1 MFRKGPQNLN
11 SSKPQLLPMLFL
23 NTLLLL
29 GALGI
34 SIPIIIHLLNR
45 RSSRVVDWGAMNFL
59 LESLA
64 IRNRRIQ
71 LEEALLMAARCLLVG
86 LLALALAR
94 PFIPPGSTIP
104 WLLVLP
110 LLLLAVVGLGVAVV
124 LHDEKVW
131 RRRIAIASALVLL
144 LCAALIFFEKYLNL
158 SRFSPGA
165 RQDIALIL
173 DASTSMGIAT
183 DGATNFERA
192 VEEARA
198 LVKRAPRG
206 HAFSLIAG
214 GPSPSALVLDPTT
227 DRAALDAALNELTP
241 LDGAMTTY
249 QAFTLASLSLAR
261 GANPA
266 KQIVILTDEQNVGWE
281 IGQSGR
287 WNFLRDA
294 FKNLPSEPQIMV
306 RRMPLPEF
314 VRNLAVTDVRL
325 SREIVGIDRPVT
337 ITATVANTGNE
348 AVTPAALVLKID
360 DGRDYRDAS
369 LGQLRP
375 GEEQVVAFTHQFG
388 EAGAHSLSLTLEVED
403 DIASDNTGWSALN
416 VANELKVLVVEGR
429 PSARALDRA
438 AAFAAVALAP
448 SALTLDPTLAAN
460 IPMATDEAADD
471 FNPNYD
477 PTLDPI
483 RFLVEPQVVD
493 LSDLGVISDFST
505 YDTVILA
512 DVPRLSGPVAANL
525 ARYVEDGGG
534 LLVAAG
540 AKAQGDFYN
549 AWKLADESPFLPA
562 TIADPVVATAGE
574 AGGAAAFSP
583 SAQTLTHPALA
594 KVADPAKSDFAGAV
608 ITNYRPQTIPEVLAK
623 DASVGARL
631 NNGGILLSSR
641 RAGRG
646 QVVLLG
652 IPLDLSA
659 GNLVTRQA
667 FLPFLHEL
675 VYHLAD
681 PASYQLNLE
690 PGWEVNLG
698 LAGKRG
704 RALGEGLIGRYFASR
719 NATEPSHTRQ
729 DPAIQFNWMNG
740 SPAPGIPADGFRV
753 EWTGKIQM
761 PDPKRLTFQA
771 EADDHL
777 EIFIDGKSV
786 VQFNQGTRE
795 RRFSGK
801 VEENRWYDF
810 RAVYREEGGE
820 AKAILKWEADKLPS
834 QIIPPAR
841 FRTFSGDA
849 GETGREG
856 RLASFP
862 VKGPDGKPRLAQL
875 SSTDGGSVLKLQGQ
889 ISSGLYRLTVP
900 EEQAPFFSDF
910 LREGGREIPFTV
922 KRDPAESRLVR
933 LTDSDYAF
941 LANFVT
947 LSKPQTLEELIG
959 FLNGNQFGQELWKYL
974 ALGAFA
980 FLLLEIFLSRWIAR
994 GRRMGE
1000 EISIQ
1005 FESKDA
1011 PSNAFLEQLA
1021 AFGKS

>member
-1 MFRKGPQNLN
+1 
-11 SSKPQLLPMLFL
+11 MLFL
-23 NTLLLL
+23 NTILLL

-110 LLLLAVVGLGVAVV
+110 LLLLAVVGLGVSVV
-124 LHDEKVW
+124 LHDEKIW
-131 RRRIAIASALVLL
+131 RRRIAIASVLVLL
-144 LCAALIFFEKYLNL
+144 LCAALIFFEKFLNL

-165 RQDIALIL
+165 RQDIALII

-183 DGATNFERA
+183 DGSTNFERA
-192 VEEARA
+192 VEEART

-206 HAFSLIAG
+206 HAFSLIVG

-227 DRAALDAALNELTP
+227 DRAALEAALNELTP

-306 RRMPLPEF
+306 RRMPMPEF

-375 GEEQVVAFTHQFG
+375 GEEQVVTFTHQFG
-388 EAGAHSLSLTLEVED
+388 AAGAHSLSLTLEVED

-416 VANELKVLVVEGR
+416 VANELKVLIVEGR

-448 SALTLDPTLAAN
+448 SALTLDPTLEAN

-483 RFLVEPQVVD
+483 RFLVDPEVVG
-493 LSDLGVISDFST
+493 LPDLGVISDFST

-562 TIADPVVATAGE
+562 TIADPVVASATEG
-574 AGGAAAFSP
+574 FSP

-594 KVADPAKSDFAGAV
+594 KVADPAKSDFSGTV
-608 ITNYRPQTIPEVLAK
+608 ITNYRPQAIPEALAK

-631 NNGGILLSSR
+631 NNGEILLSSR
-641 RAGRG
+641 KAGRG

-667 FLPFLHEL
+667 FLPFIHEL

-704 RALGEGLIGRYFASR
+704 RALGEGLIGRYFASH
-719 NATEPSHTRQ
+719 NATEPGHTRQ
-729 DPAIQFNWMNG
+729 DPAIQFKWMNG

-753 EWTGKIQM
+753 EWTGKIQV

-771 EADDHL
+771 EVDDHL

-801 VEENRWYDF
+801 IEENRWYDF

-834 QIIPPAR
+834 QIIPPTR
-841 FRTFSGDA
+841 FRTFSGESD
-849 GETGREG
+849 ETGRESS
-856 RLASFP
+856 LASFP
-862 VKGPDGKPRLAQL
+862 VKGPDGKPRVAAL
-875 SSTDGGSVLKLQGQ
+875 SSKDGGSVLKLQGQ
-889 ISSGLYRLTVP
+889 ISSGLYQLTVP
-900 EEQAPFFSDF
+900 EDQTPFFTDF

-980 FLLLEIFLSRWIAR
+980 FLLLEIVLSRWIAR
-994 GRRMGE
+994 SRRMGE
-1000 EISIQ
+1000 EIKIQ

-1011 PSNAFLEQLA
+1011 PSNAFREQLA
-1021 AFGKS
+1021 RFGKA

>member
-1 MFRKGPQNLN
+1 
-11 SSKPQLLPMLFL
+11 MLFL
-23 NTLLLL
+23 NTILLL

-124 LHDEKVW
+124 LHDEKIW
-131 RRRIAIASALVLL
+131 RRRIAIASVLVLL
-144 LCAALIFFEKYLNL
+144 LCAALIFFEKFLNL

-165 RQDIALIL
+165 RQDIALII

-183 DGATNFERA
+183 DGTTNFERA
-192 VEEARA
+192 IEEART
-198 LVKRAPRG
+198 LIKRAPRG
-206 HAFSLIAG
+206 HAFSLIVG

-306 RRMPLPEF
+306 RRMPMPDF

-375 GEEQVVAFTHQFG
+375 GEEQVVTFTHQFG
-388 EAGAHSLSLTLEVED
+388 AAGAHSLSLTLEVED

-416 VANELKVLVVEGR
+416 VANELKVLIVEGR

-448 SALTLDPTLAAN
+448 SALTLDPTLEAN
-460 IPMATDEAADD
+460 IPGESDEAADD

-483 RFLVEPQVVD
+483 RFLVDPQVVD

-512 DVPRLSGPVAANL
+512 DVPRLSVPVAANL

-540 AKAQGDFYN
+540 AKAQGEFYN

-562 TIADPVVATAGE
+562 TIADPVVASATEG
-574 AGGAAAFSP
+574 FSP

-594 KVADPAKSDFAGAV
+594 KVADPAKSDFSGTV
-608 ITNYRPQTIPEVLAK
+608 ITNYRPQTIPEALAK

-631 NNGGILLSSR
+631 NNGEILLSSR
-641 RAGRG
+641 KAGRG

-667 FLPFLHEL
+667 FLPFIHEL

-704 RALGEGLIGRYFASR
+704 RALGEGLIGRYFASH

-753 EWTGKIQM
+753 EWTGKIQV

-771 EADDHL
+771 EVDDHL

-801 VEENRWYDF
+801 IEENRWYDF

-834 QIIPPAR
+834 QIIPPTR
-841 FRTFSGDA
+841 FRTFSGEGD
-849 GETGREG
+849 ETGRESS
-856 RLASFP
+856 LASFP
-862 VKGPDGKPRLAQL
+862 VKGPDGKPRVAAL
-875 SSTDGGSVLKLQGQ
+875 SSKDGGSVLKLQGQ
-889 ISSGLYRLTVP
+889 ISSGLYQLTVP
-900 EEQAPFFSDF
+900 KDQTPFFTDF

-980 FLLLEIFLSRWIAR
+980 FLLLEIVLSRWIAR
-994 GRRMGE
+994 SRRMGE
-1000 EISIQ
+1000 EIKIQ

-1011 PSNAFLEQLA
+1011 PSNAFREQLA
-1021 AFGKS
+1021 RFGKA

>member
-1 MFRKGPQNLN
+1 
-11 SSKPQLLPMLFL
+11 MLFL
-23 NTLLLL
+23 NTILLL

-45 RSSRVVDWGAMNFL
+45 RSSRVVDWGAMTFL

-124 LHDEKVW
+124 LHDEKIW
-131 RRRIAIASALVLL
+131 RRRIAIASVLVLL
-144 LCAALIFFEKYLNL
+144 LCAALIFFEKFLNL

-192 VEEARA
+192 VEEART
-198 LVKRAPRG
+198 LIKRAPRG
-206 HAFSLIAG
+206 HAFSLIVG

-227 DRAALDAALNELTP
+227 DRAALEAALNELTP

-306 RRMPLPEF
+306 RRMPMPEF

-375 GEEQVVAFTHQFG
+375 GEEQVVTFTHQFG
-388 EAGAHSLSLTLEVED
+388 AAGAHSLSLTLEVED
-403 DIASDNTGWSALN
+403 DISSDNTGWSALN
-416 VANELKVLVVEGR
+416 VANELKVLIVEGR

-448 SALTLDPTLAAN
+448 SALTLDPTLEAN

-483 RFLVEPQVVD
+483 RFLVDPEVVG
-493 LSDLGVISDFST
+493 LPDLGVISDFST

-562 TIADPVVATAGE
+562 TIADPVVATASE
-574 AGGAAAFSP
+574 AFSP

-594 KVADPAKSDFAGAV
+594 KVADPAKSDFSGTV
-608 ITNYRPQTIPEVLAK
+608 ITNYRPQTIPEALAK

-631 NNGGILLSSR
+631 NNGEILLSSR

-652 IPLDLSA
+652 VPLDLSA

-667 FLPFLHEL
+667 FLPFIHEL

-704 RALGEGLIGRYFASR
+704 RALGEGLIGRYFASH
-719 NATEPSHTRQ
+719 NATEPGHTRQ

-753 EWTGKIQM
+753 EWTGKIQV

-771 EADDHL
+771 EVDDHL

-801 VEENRWYDF
+801 IEENRWYDF

-834 QIIPPAR
+834 QIIPPTR
-841 FRTFSGDA
+841 FRTFSGEAD
-849 GETGREG
+849 ETGRESS
-856 RLASFP
+856 LASFP
-862 VKGPDGKPRLAQL
+862 VKGPDGKPRVAAL
-875 SSTDGGSVLKLQGQ
+875 SSKDGGSVMKLQGQ
-889 ISSGLYRLTVP
+889 ISSGLYQLTVP
-900 EEQAPFFSDF
+900 EDQTPFFTDF

-959 FLNGNQFGQELWKYL
+959 FLNGNQFGQELWKHL

-980 FLLLEIFLSRWIAR
+980 FLLLEIVLSRWIAR
-994 GRRMGE
+994 SRRMGE
-1000 EISIQ
+1000 EIKIQ

-1011 PSNAFLEQLA
+1011 PSNAFREQLA
-1021 AFGKS
+1021 RFGKA

>member
-1 MFRKGPQNLN
+1 M
-11 SSKPQLLPMLFL
+11 
-23 NTLLLL
+23 
-29 GALGI
+29 
-34 SIPIIIHLLNR
+34 
-45 RSSRVVDWGAMNFL
+45 
-59 LESLA
+59 
-64 IRNRRIQ
+64 
-71 LEEALLMAARCLLVG
+71 
-86 LLALALAR
+86 
-94 PFIPPGSTIP
+94 
-104 WLLVLP
+104 
-110 LLLLAVVGLGVAVV
+110 
-124 LHDEKVW
+124 
-131 RRRIAIASALVLL
+131 
-144 LCAALIFFEKYLNL
+144 LCAALIFFEKFLNL

-165 RQDIALIL
+165 RQDIALII

-183 DGATNFERA
+183 DGTTNFERA
-192 VEEARA
+192 VEEART

-206 HAFSLIAG
+206 HAFSLIVG

-306 RRMPLPEF
+306 RRMPMPDF

-375 GEEQVVAFTHQFG
+375 GEEQVVTFTHQFG
-388 EAGAHSLSLTLEVED
+388 AAGAHSLSLTLEVED

-416 VANELKVLVVEGR
+416 VANELKVLIVEGR

-448 SALTLDPTLAAN
+448 SALTLDPTLEAN
-460 IPMATDEAADD
+460 IPGESDEAADD

-483 RFLVEPQVVD
+483 RFLVDPQVVD

-534 LLVAAG
+534 LLIAAG
-540 AKAQGDFYN
+540 TKAQGEFYN

-562 TIADPVVATAGE
+562 TIADPVVASATEG
-574 AGGAAAFSP
+574 FSP

-594 KVADPAKSDFAGAV
+594 KVADPAKSDFSGTV
-608 ITNYRPQTIPEVLAK
+608 ITNYRPQTIPEALAK

-631 NNGGILLSSR
+631 NNGEILLSSR
-641 RAGRG
+641 KAGRG

-667 FLPFLHEL
+667 FLPFIHEL

-704 RALGEGLIGRYFASR
+704 RALGEGLIGRYFASH

-753 EWTGKIQM
+753 EWTGKIQV

-771 EADDHL
+771 EVDDHL

-801 VEENRWYDF
+801 IEENRWYDF

-834 QIIPPAR
+834 QIIPPTR
-841 FRTFSGDA
+841 FRTFSGEGD
-849 GETGREG
+849 ETGRESS
-856 RLASFP
+856 LASFP
-862 VKGPDGKPRLAQL
+862 VKGPDGKPRVAAL
-875 SSTDGGSVLKLQGQ
+875 SSKDGGSVLKLQGQ
-889 ISSGLYRLTVP
+889 VSSGLYQLTVP
-900 EEQAPFFSDF
+900 EDQTPFFTDF

-980 FLLLEIFLSRWIAR
+980 FLLLEIVLSRWIAR
-994 GRRMGE
+994 SRRMGE
-1000 EISIQ
+1000 EIKIQ

-1011 PSNAFLEQLA
+1011 PSNAFREQLA
-1021 AFGKS
+1021 RFGKA

>member
-1 MFRKGPQNLN
+1 
-11 SSKPQLLPMLFL
+11 MLFL
-23 NTLLLL
+23 NTILLL

-131 RRRIAIASALVLL
+131 RRRIAIASVLVLL
-144 LCAALIFFEKYLNL
+144 LCAALIFFEKFLNL

-165 RQDIALIL
+165 RQDIALII

-183 DGATNFERA
+183 DGTTNFERA
-192 VEEARA
+192 VEEART

-206 HAFSLIAG
+206 HAFSLIVG

-306 RRMPLPEF
+306 RRMPMPDF

-375 GEEQVVAFTHQFG
+375 GEEQVVTFTHQFG
-388 EAGAHSLSLTLEVED
+388 AAGAHSLSLTLEVED

-416 VANELKVLVVEGR
+416 VANELKVLIVEGR

-448 SALTLDPTLAAN
+448 SALTLDPTLEAN
-460 IPMATDEAADD
+460 IPGESDEAADD

-483 RFLVEPQVVD
+483 RFLVDPQVVD

-512 DVPRLSGPVAANL
+512 DVPRLSVPVAANL

-534 LLVAAG
+534 LLIAAG
-540 AKAQGDFYN
+540 TKAQGDFYN

-562 TIADPVVATAGE
+562 TIADPVVASATEG
-574 AGGAAAFSP
+574 FSP

-594 KVADPAKSDFAGAV
+594 KVADPAKSDFSGTV
-608 ITNYRPQTIPEVLAK
+608 ITNYRPQTIPEALAK

-631 NNGGILLSSR
+631 NNGEILLSSR
-641 RAGRG
+641 KAGRG

-667 FLPFLHEL
+667 FLPFIHEL

-704 RALGEGLIGRYFASR
+704 RALGEGLIGRYFASH

-753 EWTGKIQM
+753 EWTGKIQV

-771 EADDHL
+771 EVDDHL

-801 VEENRWYDF
+801 IEENRWYDF

-834 QIIPPAR
+834 QIIPPTR
-841 FRTFSGDA
+841 FRTFSGEGD
-849 GETGREG
+849 ETGRESS
-856 RLASFP
+856 LASFP
-862 VKGPDGKPRLAQL
+862 VKGPDGKPRVAAL
-875 SSTDGGSVLKLQGQ
+875 SSKDGGSVLKLQGQ
-889 ISSGLYRLTVP
+889 ISSGLYQLTVP
-900 EEQAPFFSDF
+900 EDQTPFFTDF

-980 FLLLEIFLSRWIAR
+980 FLLLEIVLSRWIAR
-994 GRRMGE
+994 SRRMGE
-1000 EISIQ
+1000 EIKIQ

-1011 PSNAFLEQLA
+1011 PSNAFREQLA
-1021 AFGKS
+1021 RFGKA

>member
-1 MFRKGPQNLN
+1 
-11 SSKPQLLPMLFL
+11 MLFL
-23 NTLLLL
+23 NTILLL

-124 LHDEKVW
+124 LHDEKIW
-131 RRRIAIASALVLL
+131 RRRIAIASVLVLL
-144 LCAALIFFEKYLNL
+144 LCAALIFFEKFLNL

-165 RQDIALIL
+165 RQDIALII

-183 DGATNFERA
+183 DGTTNFERA
-192 VEEARA
+192 IEEART

-206 HAFSLIAG
+206 HAFSLIVG

-306 RRMPLPEF
+306 RRMPMPDF

-375 GEEQVVAFTHQFG
+375 GEEQVVTFTHQFG
-388 EAGAHSLSLTLEVED
+388 AAGAHSLSLTLEVED

-416 VANELKVLVVEGR
+416 VANELKVLIVEGR

-448 SALTLDPTLAAN
+448 SALTLDPTLEAN
-460 IPMATDEAADD
+460 IPGESDEAADD

-483 RFLVEPQVVD
+483 RFLVDPQVVD

-512 DVPRLSGPVAANL
+512 DVPRLSVPVAANL

-540 AKAQGDFYN
+540 AKAQGEFYN

-562 TIADPVVATAGE
+562 TIADPVVASATEG
-574 AGGAAAFSP
+574 FSP

-594 KVADPAKSDFAGAV
+594 KVADPAKSDFSGTV
-608 ITNYRPQTIPEVLAK
+608 ITNYRPQTIPEALAK

-631 NNGGILLSSR
+631 NNGEILLSSR
-641 RAGRG
+641 KAGRG

-667 FLPFLHEL
+667 FLPFIHEL

-704 RALGEGLIGRYFASR
+704 RALGEGLIGRYFAGH

-753 EWTGKIQM
+753 EWTGKIQV

-771 EADDHL
+771 EVDDHL

-786 VQFNQGTRE
+786 VQFNQSTRE

-801 VEENRWYDF
+801 IEENRWYDF

-834 QIIPPAR
+834 QIIPPTR
-841 FRTFSGDA
+841 FRTFSGEGD
-849 GETGREG
+849 ETGRESS
-856 RLASFP
+856 LASFP
-862 VKGPDGKPRLAQL
+862 VKGPDGKPRVAAL
-875 SSTDGGSVLKLQGQ
+875 SSKDGGSVLKLQGQ
-889 ISSGLYRLTVP
+889 ISSGLYQLTVP
-900 EEQAPFFSDF
+900 EDQTPFFTDF

-980 FLLLEIFLSRWIAR
+980 FLLLEIVLSRWIAR
-994 GRRMGE
+994 SRRMGE
-1000 EISIQ
+1000 EIKIQ

-1011 PSNAFLEQLA
+1011 PSNAFREQLA
-1021 AFGKS
+1021 RFGKA

>member
-1 MFRKGPQNLN
+1 
-11 SSKPQLLPMLFL
+11 MLFL
-23 NTLLLL
+23 NTILLL

-124 LHDEKVW
+124 LHDEKIW
-131 RRRIAIASALVLL
+131 RRRIAIASVLVLL
-144 LCAALIFFEKYLNL
+144 LCAALIFFEKFLNL

-165 RQDIALIL
+165 RQDIALII

-183 DGATNFERA
+183 DGTTNFERA
-192 VEEARA
+192 VEEART

-206 HAFSLIAG
+206 HAFSLIVG

-306 RRMPLPEF
+306 RRMPMPDF

-375 GEEQVVAFTHQFG
+375 GEEQVVTFTHQFG
-388 EAGAHSLSLTLEVED
+388 AAGAHSLSLTLEVED

-416 VANELKVLVVEGR
+416 VANELKVLIVEGR

-448 SALTLDPTLAAN
+448 SALTLDPTLEAN
-460 IPMATDEAADD
+460 IPGESDEAADD

-483 RFLVEPQVVD
+483 RFLVDPQVVD

-512 DVPRLSGPVAANL
+512 DVPRLSVPVAANL

-534 LLVAAG
+534 LLIAAG

-562 TIADPVVATAGE
+562 TIADPVVASATEG
-574 AGGAAAFSP
+574 FSP

-594 KVADPAKSDFAGAV
+594 KVADPAKSDFSGTV
-608 ITNYRPQTIPEVLAK
+608 ITNYRPQTIPEALAK

-631 NNGGILLSSR
+631 NNGEILLSSR
-641 RAGRG
+641 KAGRG

-667 FLPFLHEL
+667 FLPFIHEL

-704 RALGEGLIGRYFASR
+704 RALGEGLIGRYFASH

-753 EWTGKIQM
+753 EWTGKIQV

-771 EADDHL
+771 EVDDHL

-801 VEENRWYDF
+801 IEENRWYDF

-834 QIIPPAR
+834 QIIPPTR
-841 FRTFSGDA
+841 FRTFSGEGD
-849 GETGREG
+849 ETGRESS
-856 RLASFP
+856 LASFP
-862 VKGPDGKPRLAQL
+862 VKGPDGKPRVAAL
-875 SSTDGGSVLKLQGQ
+875 SSKDGGSVLKLQGQ
-889 ISSGLYRLTVP
+889 ISSGLYQLTVP
-900 EEQAPFFSDF
+900 EDQTPFFTDF

-980 FLLLEIFLSRWIAR
+980 FLLLEIVLSRWIAR
-994 GRRMGE
+994 SRRMGE
-1000 EISIQ
+1000 EIKIQ

-1011 PSNAFLEQLA
+1011 PSNAFREQLA
-1021 AFGKS
+1021 RFGKA

>member
-1 MFRKGPQNLN
+1 
-11 SSKPQLLPMLFL
+11 MLFL

-416 VANELKVLVVEGR
+416 VANELRVLVVEGR

-608 ITNYRPQTIPEVLAK
+608 ITNYRPQAIPEILAK
-623 DASVGARL
+623 EASVGARL

-1011 PSNAFLEQLA
+1011 PSNAFREQLA

>member
-1 MFRKGPQNLN
+1 
-11 SSKPQLLPMLFL
+11 MLFL
-23 NTLLLL
+23 NTILLL

-131 RRRIAIASALVLL
+131 RRRIAIVSVLVLL
-144 LCAALIFFEKYLNL
+144 LCAALVFFEKYLNL

-165 RQDIALIL
+165 RQDIALII

-183 DGATNFERA
+183 DGTTNFERA
-192 VEEARA
+192 VEEART

-206 HAFSLIAG
+206 HAFSLIVG

-261 GANPA
+261 GSNPA

-306 RRMPLPEF
+306 RRMPMPEF

-337 ITATVANTGNE
+337 VTATVANTGNE
-348 AVTPAALVLKID
+348 AVTPTALVLKID

-375 GEEQVVAFTHQFG
+375 GEEQVVTFTHQFG

-416 VANELKVLVVEGR
+416 VANELKVLIVEGR
-429 PSARALDRA
+429 PSARALDRS

-448 SALTLDPTLAAN
+448 SALTLDPTLEAN
-460 IPMATDEAADD
+460 IPGESDAAADD

-483 RFLVEPQVVD
+483 RFLVDPEVVE
-493 LSDLGVISDFST
+493 LPDLGVISDFSS

-549 AWKLADESPFLPA
+549 TWKLAEDAPFLPA
-562 TIADPVVATAGE
+562 TIGDPVVATATE
-574 AGGAAAFSP
+574 AFAP

-594 KVADPAKSDFAGAV
+594 KVADPAKSDFAGTV
-608 ITNYRPQTIPEVLAK
+608 ITNYRPQSIPEALAK

-631 NNGGILLSSR
+631 NNGEILLSSR
-641 RAGRG
+641 KAGRG

-652 IPLDLSA
+652 IPLDLSG

-667 FLPFLHEL
+667 FLPFIHEL

-704 RALGEGLIGRYFASR
+704 RALGEGLIGRYFASHG
-719 NATEPSHTRQ
+719 ATEPAHTRQ
-729 DPAIQFNWMNG
+729 DPSIQFNWLNG
-740 SPAPGIPADGFRV
+740 SPAPGLPADGFRV
-753 EWTGKIQM
+753 EWTGKIQL

-771 EADDHL
+771 EADDQL
-777 EIFIDGKSV
+777 EIFIDGKSI

-795 RRFSGK
+795 RRLSGK
-801 VEENRWYDF
+801 FEENRWYDF
-810 RAVYREEGGE
+810 RAVYREDGGE
-820 AKAILKWEADKLPS
+820 AKAVLKWEADRLPS
-834 QIIPPAR
+834 QIIPPTR
-841 FRTFSGDA
+841 FRTFSGEA
-849 GETGREG
+849 GETGRESS
-856 RLASFP
+856 LATFP
-862 VKGPDGKPRLAQL
+862 VKGPDGKPRVAAL
-875 SSTDGGSVLKLQGQ
+875 SSQDGGSVLKLQGQ
-889 ISSGLYRLTVP
+889 ISSGLYQLSVP
-900 EEQAPFFSDF
+900 EDQRPFFTDF
-910 LREGGREIPFTV
+910 LREKVSEIPFTV

-933 LTDSDYAF
+933 LTESDYAF

-980 FLLLEIFLSRWIAR
+980 FLLLEIVLSRWIAR
-994 GRRMGE
+994 SRRMGE
-1000 EISIQ
+1000 EIKIQ

-1011 PSNAFLEQLA
+1011 PSNAFREQLA
-1021 AFGKS
+1021 RFGKA

>member
-1 MFRKGPQNLN
+1 
-11 SSKPQLLPMLFL
+11 MLFL

-704 RALGEGLIGRYFASR
+704 RALGEGLIGRYFASH

-1011 PSNAFLEQLA
+1011 PSNAFREQLA

>member
-1 MFRKGPQNLN
+1 
-11 SSKPQLLPMLFL
+11 MLFL
-23 NTLLLL
+23 NTILLL

-131 RRRIAIASALVLL
+131 RRRIAIASVLVLL
-144 LCAALIFFEKYLNL
+144 LCAALIFFEKFLNL

-165 RQDIALIL
+165 RQDIALII

-183 DGATNFERA
+183 DGTTNFERA
-192 VEEARA
+192 IEEART

-206 HAFSLIAG
+206 HAFSLIVG

-306 RRMPLPEF
+306 RRMPMPDF

-375 GEEQVVAFTHQFG
+375 GEEQVVTFTHQFG
-388 EAGAHSLSLTLEVED
+388 AAGAHSLSLTLEVED

-416 VANELKVLVVEGR
+416 VANELKVLIVEGR

-448 SALTLDPTLAAN
+448 SALTLDPTLEAN
-460 IPMATDEAADD
+460 IPGESDEAADD

-483 RFLVEPQVVD
+483 RFLVDPQVVD

-512 DVPRLSGPVAANL
+512 DVPRLSVPVAANL

-540 AKAQGDFYN
+540 AKAQGEFYN

-562 TIADPVVATAGE
+562 TIADPVVASATEG
-574 AGGAAAFSP
+574 FSP

-594 KVADPAKSDFAGAV
+594 KVADPAKSDFSGTV
-608 ITNYRPQTIPEVLAK
+608 ITNYRPQTIPEALAK

-631 NNGGILLSSR
+631 NNGEILLSSR
-641 RAGRG
+641 KAGRG

-667 FLPFLHEL
+667 FLPFIHEL

-704 RALGEGLIGRYFASR
+704 RALGEGLIGRYFASH

-753 EWTGKIQM
+753 EWTGKIQV

-771 EADDHL
+771 EVDDHL

-801 VEENRWYDF
+801 IEENRWYDF

-834 QIIPPAR
+834 QIIPPTR
-841 FRTFSGDA
+841 FRTFSGESD
-849 GETGREG
+849 ETGRESS
-856 RLASFP
+856 LASFP
-862 VKGPDGKPRLAQL
+862 VKGPDGKPRVAAL
-875 SSTDGGSVLKLQGQ
+875 SSKDGGSALKLQGQ
-889 ISSGLYRLTVP
+889 ISSGLYQLTVP
-900 EEQAPFFSDF
+900 EDQTPFFTDF

-980 FLLLEIFLSRWIAR
+980 FLLLEIVLSRWIAR
-994 GRRMGE
+994 SRRMGE
-1000 EISIQ
+1000 EIKIQ

-1011 PSNAFLEQLA
+1011 PSNAFREQLA
-1021 AFGKS
+1021 RFGKS

>member
-1 MFRKGPQNLN
+1 
-11 SSKPQLLPMLFL
+11 
-23 NTLLLL
+23 
-29 GALGI
+29 
-34 SIPIIIHLLNR
+34 
-45 RSSRVVDWGAMNFL
+45 
-59 LESLA
+59 
-64 IRNRRIQ
+64 
-71 LEEALLMAARCLLVG
+71 
-86 LLALALAR
+86 
-94 PFIPPGSTIP
+94 
-104 WLLVLP
+104 
-110 LLLLAVVGLGVAVV
+110 
-124 LHDEKVW
+124 
-131 RRRIAIASALVLL
+131 
-144 LCAALIFFEKYLNL
+144 
-158 SRFSPGA
+158 A

-173 DASTSMGIAT
+173 DASTSMGIVS

-192 VEEARA
+192 VEEART
-198 LVKRAPRG
+198 LIKRAPRG
-206 HAFSLIAG
+206 HAFSLIVG

-227 DRAALDAALNELTP
+227 DRAVLETALNELTP

-287 WNFLRDA
+287 WNFLRDT

-306 RRMPLPEF
+306 RRMPMPDF

-348 AVTPAALVLKID
+348 AVTPTALVLKVD

-375 GEEQVVAFTHQFG
+375 GEEQVVVFTHQFG
-388 EAGAHSLSLTLEVED
+388 DAGAHSLSLTLEVED

-416 VANELKVLVVEGR
+416 VANELKVLIVEGR

-448 SALTLDPTLAAN
+448 SALTLDPSLEAN
-460 IPMATDEAADD
+460 LPGTSDPAADD
-471 FNPNYD
+471 FDPNYD
-477 PTLDPI
+477 PTLDPV
-483 RFLVEPQVVD
+483 RFLVDPQVVE
-493 LSDLGVISDFST
+493 LPDLGVISDFST

-512 DVPRLSGPVAANL
+512 DVPRLSGPVASAL
-525 ARYVEDGGG
+525 ARYVRDGGG

-540 AKAQGDFYN
+540 MKAQGDFYN
-549 AWKLADESPFLPA
+549 AWKTEDDSPFLPA
-562 TIADPVVATAGE
+562 TIGDVVVAAANGS
-574 AGGAAAFSP
+574 GGVTTFSP

-594 KVADPAKSDFAGAV
+594 KVADPSKSDFSGTV
-608 ITNYRPQTIPEVLAK
+608 ITNYRPQVIPEALAK

-631 NNGGILLSSR
+631 NNGEILLSSR
-641 RAGRG
+641 QAGRG

-652 IPLDLSA
+652 IPLDLSG

-667 FLPFLHEL
+667 FLPFIHEL

-681 PASYQLNLE
+681 PAAYQLNLD

-704 RALGEGLIGRYFASR
+704 RALGEGLIGRYFASH
-719 NATEPSHTRQ
+719 NATEPVYTRQ

-740 SPAPGIPADGFRV
+740 SPAPGVPADGFKV

-771 EADDHL
+771 EVDDHL

-786 VQFNQGTRE
+786 VQFNQNTRE

-801 VEENRWYDF
+801 VEKNRWYDF
-810 RAVYREEGGE
+810 RAVFKEDGGE
-820 AKAILKWEADKLPS
+820 AKAILKWEAENLPS
-834 QIIPPAR
+834 RIIPPSS
-841 FRTFSGDA
+841 FRTFSGET
-849 GETGREG
+849 GETGRESS
-856 RLASFP
+856 LATFP
-862 VKGPDGKPRLAQL
+862 VKGPDGKARVASL
-875 SSTDGGSVLKLQGQ
+875 SSKDGGSVLKLQGQ
-889 ISSGLYRLTVP
+889 ISSGLYQLTVP
-900 EEQAPFFSDF
+900 EDQAPFFSDF
-910 LREGGREIPFTV
+910 LREGTSEIPFTV
-922 KRDPAESRLVR
+922 KRDAAESRLVR

-941 LANFVT
+941 LENFVT

-974 ALGAFA
+974 ALGAFV
-980 FLLLEIFLSRWIAR
+980 FLLLEIVLSRWIAQS
-994 GRRMGE
+994 RRMGE
-1000 EISIQ
+1000 EIKIQ

-1011 PSNAFLEQLA
+1011 PSNAFREQLA
-1021 AFGKS
+1021 RFGKA